1 MKIINGEYF
10 RLRSFMGLFRW
21 DNGIHSSQRRQ
32 HAVFMGCGKMIFIA
46 AAVVLAGCG
55 PKSDQTMR
63 DDTMI
68 KLMVLDPGHFHASL
82 VQKEM
87 YPGVDSTVYV
97 YAPVGMELNDYLARV
112 KSYNSREENPTAWD
126 IQLYTGD
133 DFLEKMLEEQPGNLV
148 MLAGNNRN
156 KTEYIAACIDA
167 GLHVYSDKPMA
178 IGPAAFEQLK
188 DAFERAEQEGLLLY
202 DIMTER
208 YEITTMLQKE
218 LSEQEQI
225 FGGLIEGSL
234 EEPAI
239 TKESVHHFFKYVS
252 GKPLQ
257 RPAWFFDVKQQGEAI
272 ADVGTHL
279 VDLIMWEAFPGG
291 IQNYE
296 EEIEILSSRRW
307 TTDMTAAQFEKVT
320 GVSEFPA
327 FLSEYVVRDTLRAV
341 ANSAVDYTIRGT
353 HAHVSVE
360 WAFAAPEGAGDTHYS
375 IMRGRLSDLVIRQ
388 GSKENYRPELY
399 IVAKDDGPANALE
412 VSLQLYMKEV
422 LNVKYPGVAL
432 ELEEPGM
439 WRLNIPMKYREGH
452 EAHFARVTERFL
464 KYMEQGH
471 LPKWEL
477 TQMLAKYYTTTKAVE
492 LAE

>member
-1 MKIINGEYF
+1 MF
-10 RLRSFMGLFRW
+10 FP
-21 DNGIHSSQRRQ
+21 
-32 HAVFMGCGKMIFIA
+32 A
-46 AAVVLAGCG
+46 AAVALAGCG
-55 PKSDQTMR
+55 PKSDQTMN
-63 DDTMI
+63 DDTMV

-112 KSYNSREENPTAWD
+112 ESYNSREENPTAWD
-126 IQLYTGD
+126 MQLYTGD

-178 IGPAAFEQLK
+178 IEPVGFEKLKAAMNQ
-188 DAFERAEQEGLLLY
+188 AESEGLLLY

-225 FGGLIEGSL
+225 FGGLVEGTV

-291 IQNYE
+291 IPDYGE
-296 EEIEILSSRRW
+296 DIEIVSSRRW
-307 TTDMTAAQFEKVT
+307 TTDMSAEQFEKVT
-320 GVSEFPA
+320 GVADFPP

-375 IMRGRLSDLVIRQ
+375 IMRGHLSDLVIRQ
-388 GSKENYRPELY
+388 GAEENYRPELY
-399 IVAKDDGPANALE
+399 IVAKDEGAAEALQ
-412 VSLQLYMKEV
+412 VRLQLYLEEV
-422 LNVKYPGVAL
+422 LNEKYPGVAL
-432 ELEEPGM
+432 ELVEPGM
-439 WRLNIPMKYREGH
+439 WRLNIPMKYRKGH
-452 EAHFARVTERFL
+452 EAHFAQVTKRFL
-464 KYMEQGH
+464 EYMAEGR
-471 LPKWEL
+471 LPEWEV

>member
-1 MKIINGEYF
+1 M
-10 RLRSFMGLFRW
+10 L
-21 DNGIHSSQRRQ
+21 
-32 HAVFMGCGKMIFIA
+32 KMIFLA

-55 PKSDQTMR
+55 QKSDQAMNG
-63 DDTMI
+63 DTMI

-112 KSYNSREENPTAWD
+112 ESYNSREENPTAWD

-156 KTEYIAACIDA
+156 KTAYIAACIDA

-178 IGPAAFEQLK
+178 IEPAAFEKLK
-188 DAFERAEQEGLLLY
+188 AALDKAESEGLLLY

-218 LSEQEQI
+218 LSEQGQI
-225 FGGLIEGSL
+225 FGGLIEGTV

-279 VDLIMWEAFPGG
+279 VDLVMWEAFPGG
-291 IQNYE
+291 VPNYE
-296 EEIEILSSRRW
+296 EDIEIISSRRW
-307 TTDMTAAQFEKVT
+307 TTDMSAAQFEKVT
-320 GVSEFPA
+320 GVAEFPA
-327 FLSEYVVRDTLRAV
+327 FLSEYVVQDTLRAV

-360 WAFAAPEGAGDTHYS
+360 WAFQAPEGAGDTHYS
-375 IMRGRLSDLVIRQ
+375 IMRGGLSDLVIRQ
-388 GSKENYRPELY
+388 GAAENYRPELY
-399 IVAKDDGPANALE
+399 IVAKGE
-412 VSLQLYMKEV
+412 VAAEVLQGNLQLYVQEV
-422 LNVKYPGVAL
+422 LNEKYPGVS
-432 ELEEPGM
+432 LEEVDQGM
-439 WRLNIPMKYREGH
+439 WRLNIPQKYREGH

-464 KYMEQGH
+464 EYMAEGR
-471 LPKWEL
+471 LPEWEV
-477 TQMLAKYYTTTKAVE
+477 TQMLAKYYTTIKAVE

>member
-1 MKIINGEYF
+1 MAFF
-10 RLRSFMGLFRW
+10 RR
-21 DNGIHSSQRRQ
+21 DNITIYAKLKS
-32 HAVFMGCGKMIFIA
+32 HAASLGVVKMVFIA
-46 AAVVLAGCG
+46 AVLVLTGCG
-55 PKSDQTMR
+55 QKSDQTMK

-68 KLMVLDPGHFHASL
+68 KLMVLNPGHFHASL
-82 VQKEM
+82 VQKTM

-97 YAPVGMELNDYLARV
+97 YAPSGMELNDYLSRV
-112 KSYNSREENPTAWD
+112 ESYNNREENPTAWD

-148 MLAGNNRN
+148 VLAGNNRN
-156 KTEYIAACIDA
+156 KTDYITACVNA
-167 GLHVYSDKPMA
+167 GLNVFSDKPMA
-178 IGPAAFEQLK
+178 ISPAAFEQLK
-188 DAFERAEQEGLLLY
+188 SAYEQAEQDGLLIY

-208 YEITTMLQKE
+208 SEITTMLQKE
-218 LSEQEQI
+218 LSEQEGI
-225 FGGLIEGSL
+225 FGGLIQGSL

-279 VDLIMWEAFPGG
+279 VDLIMWEAFPGS

-296 EEIEILSSRRW
+296 EEIEFLSSRRW

-320 GVSEFPA
+320 GVSEFPG

-388 GSKENYRPELY
+388 GAEENYRPELY
-399 IVAKDDGPANALE
+399 IVAKGDGTADALE

-422 LNVKYPGVAL
+422 LNEKYPGVAL
-432 ELEEPGM
+432 EQLEPGT
-439 WRLNIPMKYREGH
+439 WRLNIPARYREGH
-452 EAHFARVTERFL
+452 EAHFARVTQRFL
-464 KYMEQGH
+464 EYMEQGR
-471 LPKWEL
+471 LPEWEL
-477 TQMLAKYYTTTKAVE
+477 TQMMAKYYTTTKAVE

>member
-1 MKIINGEYF
+1 M
-10 RLRSFMGLFRW
+10 
-21 DNGIHSSQRRQ
+21 
-32 HAVFMGCGKMIFIA
+32 A

-55 PKSDQTMR
+55 QKSDQTMNG
-63 DDTMI
+63 DMMI

-97 YAPVGMELNDYLARV
+97 YAPVGMELNDYLSRV
-112 KSYNSREENPTAWD
+112 ESYNSREENPTAWD
-126 IQLYTGD
+126 IQVYAGD

-148 MLAGNNRN
+148 ILAGNNRT
-156 KTEYIAACIDA
+156 KTEYIATCIAA

-178 IGPAAFEQLK
+178 IEPADFELLK
-188 DAFERAEQEGLLLY
+188 GTLDRAESEGLLLY

-225 FGGLIEGSL
+225 FGGLVEGTV
-234 EEPAI
+234 EKPVI

-257 RPAWFFDVKQQGEAI
+257 RPTWFFDVKQQGEAI

-291 IQNYE
+291 IPNYE
-296 EEIEILSSRRW
+296 EDIEILSSRRW
-307 TTDMTAAQFEKVT
+307 TTDMSAAQFEKVT
-320 GVSEFPA
+320 GVAEFPA
-327 FLSEYVVRDTLRAV
+327 FLSEYVMRDTLRAV

-375 IMRGRLSDLVIRQ
+375 IMRGRLCDLEIRQ
-388 GSKENYRPELY
+388 GAVENYRPELY
-399 IVAKDDGPANALE
+399 IVAKSGGSAEILQGN
-412 VSLQLYMKEV
+412 LQLYLQEV
-422 LNVKYPGVAL
+422 LNEKYPGMAL
-432 ELEEPGM
+432 EEVDQGM
-439 WRLNIPMKYREGH
+439 WRLNIPQKYREGH

-464 KYMEQGH
+464 EYMKEGR
-471 LPKWEL
+471 LPEWEVK
-477 TQMLAKYYTTTKAVE
+477 QMLAKYYTTTRAVE

>member
-1 MKIINGEYF
+1 MKIYKRNYF
-10 RLRSFMGLFRW
+10 RRGNFS
-21 DNGIHSSQRRQ
+21 ISERRVTC
-32 HAVFMGCGKMIFIA
+32 AASVAMLKMFFIA
-46 AAVVLAGCG
+46 AALVLAGCG
-55 PKSDQTMR
+55 QKSDQAMS

-82 VQKEM
+82 VQKAM

-97 YAPVGMELNDYLARV
+97 YAPGGMELNDYLSRV
-112 KSYNSREENPTAWD
+112 ESYNSREENPTAWD

-133 DFLEKMLEEQPGNLV
+133 DFLEKMLEERPGNLV

-178 IGPAAFEQLK
+178 IEP
-188 DAFERAEQEGLLLY
+188 DAFELLKGALDKAEREGLLLY

-208 YEITTMLQKE
+208 FEITTMLQKE
-218 LSEQEQI
+218 LSEQGQI
-225 FGGLIEGSL
+225 FGGLVEGSV

-257 RPAWFFDVKQQGEAI
+257 RPDWFFDVKQQGEAI

-307 TTDMTAAQFEKVT
+307 TTDMSVGQFEKVT

-388 GSKENYRPELY
+388 GAAENYRPELY
-399 IVAKDDGPANALE
+399 IVAKDGVAAEALQ
-412 VSLQLYMKEV
+412 VNLQLYMEEV
-422 LNVKYPGVAL
+422 LNEKYPGVAF
-432 ELEEPGM
+432 ELLEPGM
-439 WRLNIPMKYREGH
+439 WRLNIPQRYREGH

-464 KYMEQGH
+464 EYMAGGR
-471 LPKWEL
+471 LPEWEV
-477 TQMLAKYYTTTKAVE
+477 TQMLAKYYTTIKAVE